1 VLAPPLVLF
10 TAVVEKAARVPQFR
24 EPASDTLV
32 ASVLHD
38 ESVDLGCRLAVSM
51 MWHLLLRVGAITS
64 GYATNLKFDEE
75 HTGTLLRR
83 DCVFVDGKVCISV
96 PHDKTDRHNSGSCY
110 WLLPLEGPGCPVAL
124 FRRYLAATGSE
135 HHSGEAPLLRHLGD
149 PSKLV
154 TRADVAAVLKR
165 HAEKLGLD
173 SRFISSHSLRVGAA
187 TTLAAAGLSMTDL
200 LLAGRWVSEES
211 ALVYL
216 RNTVP
221 RAQRILESL
230 SLYDCYNDDGT
241 MIQQSDARRRSP
253 KSSRSDRCATC
264 PNLDVVQF
272 FLVSWGSTR
281 RERGRSKSTRK
292 WLDGRLEREDGP

>member
-1 VLAPPLVLF
+1 MATLRAAIRRGFLEP
-10 TAVVEKAARVPQFR
+10 VVESVVVPDMLKVFRAEKRVPQFR

-64 GYATNLKFDEE
+64 GYATKFDEE
-75 HTGTLLRR
+75 HTLLRR
-83 DCVFVDGKVCISV
+83 DCVFVDGMVCISV

-110 WLLPLEGPGCPVAL
+110 WLLPLGGPGCPVAL
-124 FRRYLAATGSE
+124 FRRYLAATE
-135 HHSGEAPLLRHLGD
+135 HHSGEAPLLRRLGD

-173 SRFISSHSLRVGAA
+173 SRVISSHSLRVGAA
-187 TTLAAAGLSMTDL
+187 TTLAAAGLSMADL

-241 MIQQSDARRRSP
+241 IRRTVAITQVLS
-253 KSSRSDRCATC
+253 
-264 PNLDVVQF
+264 
-272 FLVSWGSTR
+272 GSALR
-281 RERGRSKSTRK
+281 PVRH
-292 WLDGRLEREDGP
+292 